1 MKRHGT
7 RVLMFAVFALTLS
20 AGVVAG
26 LLASRMPAKPVPP
39 APADASSLADALQL
53 APGQREQMRQ
63 IWEGV
68 RDTANDC
75 YTQAQKLEQQRE
87 DDVQSLL
94 PEEKKPRYREIQQA
108 YTDHCAALKVQREA
122 EFDKAVERTKQMLNP
137 GQRDKYEQILKSR
150 VGREPAPPRA
160 TAHEQVATP
169 PEAAAVQ

>member
-26 LLASRMPAKPVPP
+26 LLASRMPAKPVPA

-75 YTQAQKLEQQRE
+75 STQAQKFKDQRD
-87 DDVQSLL
+87 DDVQALL
-94 PEEKKPRYREIQQA
+94 PDEKKGAYRDIQQA
-108 YTDHCAALKVQREA
+108 YDTHCAALKVRREA

-150 VGREPAPPRA
+150 VGREPAPTHA
-160 TAHEQVATP
+160 TAHEQVAAP
-169 PEAAAVQ
+169 PEAAAAQ